1 MGKSRAKKHRS
12 SRASAPRKNPSRS
25 TRGAGGAAAALALET
40 TEAPASV
47 LPAPEASHEPMV
59 SEIRVCAH
67 LSQDSESAPLE
78 HTPPATSSI
87 RLRVDRDDAGTDSV
101 PPSGPAEAEIT
112 PAPAPVVALFDTRTD
127 DPDASDLEEPVAP
140 ADADDLSDAFF
151 AKGGVAVG
159 SNESAAPNDAWF
171 FAGAFNDAG
180 AFDDDEPD
188 SARARKTSPVAAARR
203 AQLSRY
209 VAWVVGG
216 ASLLCAVAAVREAFR
231 PADVSAPPPV
241 VAKAADGSLRA
252 SPVRAEPVRAG
263 EVVGSSP
270 RAPAVEA
277 PAVVLEPVVERASQG
292 VSEPSVGSTNAPSAE
307 R

>member
-12 SRASAPRKNPSRS
+12 SRASTPRKNPSRS

-67 LSQDSESAPLE
+67 LSQDPESAPLE

-127 DPDASDLEEPVAP
+127 ASEPDEPVAP

-171 FAGAFNDAG
+171 FAGAFDDAG
-180 AFDDDEPD
+180 AFEDDEPD
-188 SARARKTSPVAAARR
+188 SARARKASPVAAARR

-241 VAKAADGSLRA
+241 VAKAADGS
-252 SPVRAEPVRAG
+252 SRAEPARAG

-270 RAPAVEA
+270 RAPAIEA